1 MENCDLLWQSK
12 DPVVKSVV
20 TTVKSVRKW
29 KAKQAVHQAQAA
41 LEHKDRPCSE
51 WVWWLRPGYCETHV
65 G

>member
-41 LEHKDRPCSE
+41 LEHKAQA
-51 WVWWLRPGYCETHV
+51 WLL
-65 G
+65 